1 MDMEAIND
9 KLAGWLQQMGL
20 QESIAMPLQNV
31 GAVVLILIIAFVVD
45 RIFRRA
51 IIPAIRKVTSKTGSQ
66 WDDYI
71 LSNQVLD
78 NLCKP
83 TMP

>member
-20 QESIAMPLQNV
+20 QESIAMPLQNA
-31 GAVVLILIIAFVVD
+31 GAVVLILIVAFVVD

-51 IIPAIRKVTSKTGSQ
+51 IIPAIK
-66 WDDYI
+66 
-71 LSNQVLD
+71 
-78 NLCKP
+78 KP
-83 TMP
+83 FCNDLQNG

>member
-1 MDMEAIND
+1 MEAIND
-9 KLAGWLQQMGL
+9 KLADWLQQMGL
-20 QESIAMPLQNV
+20 QESIAMPLQNA
-31 GAVVLILIIAFVVD
+31 GAVVLILIVAFVVD

-51 IIPAIRKVTSKTGSQ
+51 IIPAIRKVTSRTGSQ

-78 NLCKP
+78 NLS
-83 TMP
+83 

>member
-9 KLAGWLQQMGL
+9 KLAVWLQQMGL
-20 QESIAMPLQNV
+20 QESIAMPLQNA

-51 IIPAIRKVTSKTGSQ
+51 IIKDRF
-66 WDDYI
+66 
-71 LSNQVLD
+71 
-78 NLCKP
+78 
-83 TMP
+83 TMG